1 MREYEAVHVLY
12 DVLYQALAS
21 PAGEQTANALLQD
34 VCIRRPARLAPVRQ
48 TGSEAFSVMMAVVK
62 QTTGIGIVYM
72 CGLMP
77 HASLPGEQLPSA
89 SIIYLS
95 PGVRVCN
102 SIRRCTSSSKVDRCV
117 TVFAGTP

>member
-1 MREYEAVHVLY
+1 
-12 DVLYQALAS
+12 
-21 PAGEQTANALLQD
+21 
-34 VCIRRPARLAPVRQ
+34 
-48 TGSEAFSVMMAVVK
+48 MAVVK

-95 PGVRVCN
+95 PGV
-102 SIRRCTSSSKVDRCV
+102 CV
-117 TVFAGTP
+117 TVSATASIDAHQAAKWTDV